1 MIYRNVEYF
10 EVVSFSLLHSYATHY
25 IKMKYVGKPALDEEP
40 RWKILRS
47 KRNKIAYKSLLTAKE
62 KSYTDTLMQ
71 TRV

>member
-1 MIYRNVEYF
+1 MIYQNVEYF

-25 IKMKYVGKPALDEEP
+25 IKMKDVGKPALDEEP

-47 KRNKIAYKSLLTAKE
+47 KRNKIAKE

-71 TRV
+71 IRV